1 MNLFISN
8 FKYFFLTVLTIFIF
22 GLTSFCLISEYLVAS
37 NKKKSSYEKIKK
49 KYHNPFQKDYV
60 LFADS
65 HGFSGIKE
73 RDNLINHSFVG
84 DNLLTI
90 VRKISFFVER
100 NKVKGIIIQ
109 ADPHQLA
116 MYRLTKNQDE
126 LIDDFLNG
134 NNNLL
139 TFYRMP
145 YRQNLINYWNEFIK
159 GFFNSNEQKKELKKD
174 INIKRKTLIRVNT
187 HTPINNFE
195 ISKHVQELKKL
206 LLNLKKKN
214 INICLI
220 SFPLASS
227 YRKHIKN
234 NENFIDAYKFYN
246 ELSKKFSIK
255 YFDYKSLLT
264 DNYFSD
270 PDHLNIKGSNE
281 LTKVVLNDCFK
292 ENNL

>member
-1 MNLFISN
+1 M
-8 FKYFFLTVLTIFIF
+8 
-22 GLTSFCLISEYLVAS
+22 
-37 NKKKSSYEKIKK
+37 
-49 KYHNPFQKDYV
+49 
-60 LFADS
+60 
-65 HGFSGIKE
+65 
-73 RDNLINHSFVG
+73 INYSFVG

-126 LIDDFLNG
+126 LIDDFLNE

-159 GFFNSNEQKKELKKD
+159 GFFNFNEIKKD
-174 INIKRKTLIRVNT
+174 INIKSETLIRVNT

-195 ISKHVQELKKL
+195 VTKHVQELKKL

-227 YRKHIKN
+227 YRKT
-234 NENFIDAYKFYN
+234 Y
-246 ELSKKFSIK
+246 
-255 YFDYKSLLT
+255 
-264 DNYFSD
+264 
-270 PDHLNIKGSNE
+270 
-281 LTKVVLNDCFK
+281 
-292 ENNL
+292 

>member
-8 FKYFFLTVLTIFIF
+8 FKYFFITVLTIIIF
-22 GLTSFCLISEYLVAS
+22 GLTTFCIISEHIVVS

-49 KYHNPFQKDYV
+49 KYHDQFQTEYV

-65 HGFSGIKE
+65 RGFSGITQ
-73 RDNLINHSFVG
+73 RDNLTNYSFPG
-84 DNLLTI
+84 DNLITI
-90 VRKISFFVER
+90 IRKISFFVKK

-116 MYRLTKNQDE
+116 MYRLTKNQDQ
-126 LIDDFLNG
+126 LIGDFLDK
-134 NNNLL
+134 NNKIL

-145 YRQNLINYWNEFIK
+145 YRQNLMNYWAEFIK
-159 GFFNSNEQKKELKKD
+159 SFFNINEIKQELKKD
-174 INIKRKTLIRVNT
+174 INFKNETLIRVNT
-187 HTPINNFE
+187 HTPIKNFKV
-195 ISKHVQELKKL
+195 SKHVKELKKIL
-206 LLNLKKKN
+206 LDLKKNK
-214 INICLI
+214 ISVCLI

-227 YRKHIKN
+227 YRKLIKKN
-234 NENFIDAYKFYN
+234 KNFIDVYKFYD
-246 ELSKKFSIK
+246 ELSKKNAIK

-270 PDHLNIKGSNE
+270 PDHLNIKGSME

-292 ENNL
+292 EK